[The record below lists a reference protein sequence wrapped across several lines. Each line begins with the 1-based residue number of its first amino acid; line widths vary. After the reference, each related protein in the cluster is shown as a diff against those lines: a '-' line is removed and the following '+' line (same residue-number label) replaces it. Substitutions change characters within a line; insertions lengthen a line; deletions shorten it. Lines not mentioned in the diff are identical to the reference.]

1 MVKMKFLQIICLFV
15 FTFSFPIFSHEN
27 NMILANYAR
36 DLMRQREYLE
46 AEKAYEHLLLQDPR
60 NPDFL
65 YNLGV
70 INYYLNE
77 NEKAKQLFDK
87 CIELNKD
94 DLDTRLF
101 LGYIFQREENF
112 GEAKA
117 QWEYILEN
125 DPDHNDAKIALS
137 KLENSITIPQRAE
150 NFLKQG
156 KYEEAEKDYEYLLS
170 QNPNNRD
177 YLYNLGVINYRLN
190 KNEKAKYY
198 FIKCV
203 ELNKDDLDARLF
215 LGYIFQREKNF
226 DEARSQWE
234 YVIEKD
240 PSYRDAKIALNNLE
254 NIETAPKYAENLMNQ
269 GEYEEAEKAYEQ
281 LLSQNPN
288 NREFLYNLG
297 VINYRLNR
305 NDKAKKYFIKC
316 IELNKDD
323 LDARYFLGNIY
334 LQEDKIDEAKEQFQ
348 YVINKHPTY
357 YDAKVSLAR
366 IYEKEGN
373 IVDAVQAYDQVL
385 LENPTNL
392 EALDFRS
399 KAQLRQ
405 EYYNLG
411 LKDLQKIHEI
421 NPTNALKAQI
431 IALKPLVNPSIY
443 TQTGYSEETEEDLVL
458 LIRTVRLKTWFS
470 DFLLQY
476 PITNYL
482 RTFGGFNYS
491 QNEQYNIQLGADN
504 YKYNSYDQ
512 RVGLES
518 YFLNHWYI
526 RVESKFLWAR
536 NTGVNVFPFS
546 TPTIW
551 QPSAVFRFSTPQHIL
566 WTSGYK
572 DSFVARNFNNITSYL
587 VRRKVFLLGYEYR
600 YLLPFSGVGIEGSLG
615 WYDAFMKN
623 RKKEFKIWLRYQL
636 PFEKTNFIIAYNGR
650 WGSYDLVDPDY
661 YSYRWQWKHDGKF
674 TWLHLWEGQG
684 SFEFIYTFTW
694 LKERD
699 FVNIAEDITTTVDT
713 PQQLN
718 KNIYRA
724 NTVELKLKKYF
735 RTNVELEGDFLY
747 YNNTNNYLA
756 YAGRLRLNL
765 LF

>member
-1 MVKMKFLQIICLFV
+1 MKNYLVVCFFI
-15 FTFSFPIFSHEN
+15 FSFQLFSQEDSA
-27 NMILANYAR
+27 ITPEYAKN
-36 DLMRQREYLE
+36 LMEQREYEE
-46 AEKAYEHLLLQDPR
+46 AEKAYEYLLSQSPNNRDY
-60 NPDFL
+60 L

-70 INYYLNE
+70 ANYRLNR
-77 NEKAKQLFDK
+77 NEKAKYYFDK
-87 CIELNKD
+87 CIELNED
-94 DLDTRLF
+94 DLDARLF
-101 LGYIFQREENF
+101 IGYILQREKKTK
-112 GEAKA
+112 EARK
-117 QWEYILEN
+117 QWEYILSKN
-125 DPDHNDAKIALS
+125 PDYNDARQALDKS
-137 KLENSITIPQRAE
+137 SQDEFLITSQYAE
-150 NFLKQG
+150 NLMNQG
-156 KYEEAEKDYEYLLS
+156 EYEEARNAYEHLLS
-170 QNPNNRD
+170 QDPSNRN

-198 FIKCV
+198 F
-203 ELNKDDLDARLF
+203 E
-215 LGYIFQREKNF
+215 
-226 DEARSQWE
+226 
-234 YVIEKD
+234 
-240 PSYRDAKIALNNLE
+240 
-254 NIETAPKYAENLMNQ
+254 
-269 GEYEEAEKAYEQ
+269 
-281 LLSQNPN
+281 
-288 NREFLYNLG
+288 
-297 VINYRLNR
+297 
-305 NDKAKKYFIKC
+305 KC

-323 LDARYFLGNIY
+323 LDSRYFLGNIY
-334 LQEDKIDEAKEQFQ
+334 LREGKLTEAREQLQ
-348 YVINKHPTY
+348 YVVSRHPGY
-357 YDAKVSLAR
+357 YDARVSLAR

-470 DFLLQY
+470 DFLFQY

-482 RTFGGFNYS
+482 RAFGGFNYS
-491 QNEQYNIQLGADN
+491 QNEQYNIQAGVNN

-518 YFLNHWYI
+518 YFQDHWYI

-536 NTGVNVFPFS
+536 NTGINIFPFS
-546 TPTIW
+546 APTIW
-551 QPSAVFRFSTPQHIL
+551 QPSAIFRFSTPQHIA

-572 DSFVARNFNNITSYL
+572 DSFVARNFEVITSYL

-600 YLLPFSGVGIEGSLG
+600 YLLPFSGVGVEGSLG
-615 WYDAFMKN
+615 WYDGFMKN
-623 RKKEFKIWLRYQL
+623 RKKEFKMWLRYQL

-684 SFEFIYTFTW
+684 SFEFTYTFTW

-699 FVNIAEDITTTVDT
+699 FVNIAEDITTTVNT
-713 PQQLN
+713 PQVLN

-735 RTNVELEGDFLY
+735 RTNIELEGDFLY

-756 YAGRLRLNL
+756 YAGRLKLNL